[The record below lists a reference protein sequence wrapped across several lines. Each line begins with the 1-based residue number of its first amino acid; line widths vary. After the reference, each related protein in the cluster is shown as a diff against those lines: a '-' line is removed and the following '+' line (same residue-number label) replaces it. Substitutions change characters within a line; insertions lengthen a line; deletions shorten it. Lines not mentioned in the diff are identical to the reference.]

1 MINVQQ
7 GLIYATEKSDVLLL
21 TQIKV
26 YIRIKAESMKSASN
40 LSVQYPFFLFS
51 SVHQIKC
58 PLHARFWEKVK
69 SFTIF
74 HTEKYF
80 LILKS
85 VLKKN

>member
-40 LSVQYPFFLFS
+40 LSV
-51 SVHQIKC
+51 
-58 PLHARFWEKVK
+58 
-69 SFTIF
+69 
-74 HTEKYF
+74 
-80 LILKS
+80 
-85 VLKKN
+85 